1 MHAVHQKPML
11 VEIDGTNAKKG
22 KVANKGK
29 MICIIAS
36 LSLSLTLCISSDIY
50 VYIYIRTY
58 MYMQVYNSCI
68 FITYKLAHKKSQ
80 LPKKSFKKVSSTSP

>member
-11 VEIDGTNAKKG
+11 VEIDGTNAKNG
-22 KVANKGK
+22 KVANKGN

-36 LSLSLTLCISSDIY
+36 LSLSLSLSLSVYHLIY
-50 VYIYIRTY
+50 TYIYIYTY
-58 MYMQVYNSCI
+58 MYMQVYNFCI

-80 LPKKSFKKVSSTSP
+80 LPKKVLQEGK